1 MINFYL
7 QRKKCWSEVNDVVL
21 WKYTNPKVCYIWHS
35 WIQPRTFCLKL
46 LVWALNKLLQYHK
59 TVCCIFAVTCLS
71 YDLSNFNMLLRKI
84 RSNKT
89 QTLKNRL
96 RNGRLG
102 LSVVKINKLCFTKT
116 LDAALPNQ
124 NCHKHYL
131 SFCFVLHSLD
141 HMYNADIY
149 LYNVYMYDSVN
160 VWHKQPTTKRIQ
172 MLQ

>member
-1 MINFYL
+1 MA
-7 QRKKCWSEVNDVVL
+7 K
-21 WKYTNPKVCYIWHS
+21 
-35 WIQPRTFCLKL
+35 
-46 LVWALNKLLQYHK
+46 
-59 TVCCIFAVTCLS
+59 
-71 YDLSNFNMLLRKI
+71 M
-84 RSNKT
+84 SNKT

-102 LSVVKINKLCFTKT
+102 LSVVKINKLCFTNT

-131 SFCFVLHSLD
+131 SFCFVLQSLD